1 VSDILLGQ
9 LSIDILPIKET
20 NIYFKKLFVKEKNA
34 KIKFMWNLIDKAV
47 QYASINAINNCLIFK
62 TIRLNKLCI

>member
-1 VSDILLGQ
+1 MILGQ

-20 NIYFKKLFVKEKNA
+20 NIYFKKLFVKAKNT
-34 KIKFMWNLIDKAV
+34 KIKLMRNLIDKAV
-47 QYASINAINNCLIFK
+47 QYAYINAINNCLIFK